1 MEIQD
6 FIKQLSNLKDSN
18 LIYNYNAL
26 KKSLLKLD
34 KLIGMKNVKDS
45 VISQIKYYL
54 INKSRTLY
62 TENNI
67 LKTDCHM
74 FHTTV
79 LGPPGSGKTTLVE
92 ILTEIWICLGLVKI
106 KSNLKNDLKSTFEL
120 YNLNT
125 QNIELSKLKNNM
137 EKFKRNMI
145 TEKNKINIIKRKLHF
160 INLKISNKEVS
171 NIVNN
176 LDRISSSINKNI
188 KINYESLNI
197 SSIETVNDEEDYDM
211 DSPDLEES
219 SIFEPTEHII
229 KLKRNDLIGKY
240 VGHTAIKTREALMK
254 GLDKVIFIDEAYE
267 LYNIN
272 NDNGNDSFGME
283 CLNTILNFMNEFS
296 DRCIIVF
303 AGYENMLKETIFRV
317 QPGLERRIAFTF
329 ELKDYTSNELVQ
341 IYEKQLKEKDWI
353 LNDKEKIF
361 TLFEKNKKLFKF
373 GGGDTSRLCLYTKNV
388 YAKYAFNHLLKKE
401 PIDSVINFNIVKEA
415 IEILKQNTE
424 NQGVKVSEPP
434 FGMYL

>member
-45 VISQIKYYL
+45 IISQIKYYL
-54 INKSRTLY
+54 INKSR
-62 TENNI
+62 NNTI
-67 LKTDCHM
+67 KKDCHM

-106 KSNLKNDLKSTFEL
+106 RSTSKNDFKSAS
-120 YNLNT
+120 
-125 QNIELSKLKNNM
+125 ELSKLDNQSLELTTFKTNM
-137 EKFKRNMI
+137 ENFKRNMI
-145 TEKNKINIIKRKLHF
+145 YEKNKINIAKRKLHF
-160 INLKISNKEVS
+160 VNLKISNKEIS
-171 NIVNN
+171 NIITT
-176 LDRISSSINKNI
+176 LDRISSSINRNI
-188 KINYESLNI
+188 KVNYESTNI
-197 SSIETVNDEEDYDM
+197 HNIETVNEEEDYDM
-211 DSPDLEES
+211 DSTILEEHC
-219 SIFEPTEHII
+219 IFDPVEHII

-267 LYNIN
+267 LYNTST
-272 NDNGNDSFGME
+272 DNGSDSFGME
-283 CLNTILNFMNEFS
+283 CLSTILNFMNEFS

-329 ELKDYTSNELVQ
+329 ELTDYTSNELIQ
-341 IYEKQLKEKDWI
+341 IYEKQLRENDWI
-353 LNDKEKIF
+353 LKDKEKILI
-361 TLFEKNKKLFKF
+361 LFEKNKKLFKF
-373 GGGDTSRLCLYTKNV
+373 GGGDTNRLCLYTKNV
-388 YAKYAFNHLLKKE
+388 YSKYAFNHLLKKE
-401 PIDSVINFNIVKEA
+401 AIDSVINYDIVREA
-415 IEILKQNTE
+415 IEILKQNNET
-424 NQGVKVSEPP
+424 QGMKVSEPP

>member
-6 FIKQLSNLKDSN
+6 FIKQLSNLKDSK

-34 KLIGMKNVKDS
+34 KIIGMKNVKDS
-45 VISQIKYYL
+45 IISQIKYYL
-54 INKSRTLY
+54 INKSR
-62 TENNI
+62 NNTI
-67 LKTDCHM
+67 KKDCHM

-106 KSNLKNDLKSTFEL
+106 RSSLKTDFKTASELCNLNNQSLELSTFK
-120 YNLNT
+120 T
-125 QNIELSKLKNNM
+125 NM
-137 EKFKRNMI
+137 ENFKRNMI
-145 TEKNKINIIKRKLHF
+145 YEKNKINIAKRKLHF
-160 INLKISNKEVS
+160 VNLKISNKEIS
-171 NIVNN
+171 NIITT
-176 LDRISSSINKNI
+176 LDRISSSINRNI
-188 KINYESLNI
+188 KVNYESINI
-197 SSIETVNDEEDYDM
+197 HNIETVNEEEDYDM
-211 DSPDLEES
+211 DSKIPEEHC
-219 SIFEPTEHII
+219 IFDPVEHII

-267 LYNIN
+267 LYNTST
-272 NDNGNDSFGME
+272 DNGTDSFGME
-283 CLNTILNFMNEFS
+283 CLSTILNFMNEFS

-329 ELKDYTSNELVQ
+329 ELTDYTPTELIQ
-341 IYEKQLKEKDWI
+341 IYEKQLRESDWV
-353 LNDKEKIF
+353 LKDKEKILI
-361 TLFEKNKKLFKF
+361 LFEKNKKLFKF
-373 GGGDTSRLCLYTKNV
+373 GGGDTNRLCLYTKNV
-388 YAKYAFNHLLKKE
+388 YSKYAFNHLLKKE
-401 PIDSVINFNIVKEA
+401 AIDSVINYDIVKEA
-415 IEILKQNTE
+415 IEILKQNSET
-424 NQGVKVSEPP
+424 QGMKVSEPP